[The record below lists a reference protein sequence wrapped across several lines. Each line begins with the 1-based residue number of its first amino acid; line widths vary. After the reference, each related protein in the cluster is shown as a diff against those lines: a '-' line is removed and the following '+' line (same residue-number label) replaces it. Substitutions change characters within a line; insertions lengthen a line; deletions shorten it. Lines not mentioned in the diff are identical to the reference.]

1 MKNNL
6 SSWLGTAGVVY
17 GLYYSM
23 KNNKQLG
30 ETALFAIGF
39 GLLGALVGNSIN
51 RKDEN

>member
-6 SSWLGTAGVVY
+6 SSILGTAGVVY

-30 ETALFAIGF
+30 ETALYAIAF
-39 GLLGALVGNSIN
+39 GLLGALVGNTIN
-51 RKDEN
+51 KKNEN

>member
-39 GLLGALVGNSIN
+39 GFLGALVGNNIN